1 MGRTIARHFFHPDK
15 VGKSRNFRRKSSK
28 LYFDRIP
35 IKFEKIYRDI
45 NVELK
50 QECKSLINKEP
61 CLPQIVVLDKFID
74 EFKLYISIN
83 KRYVSAKYKINY
95 AKDFPE
101 LSNLIKSN
109 KYFMYY
115 LHIPKKNNGLWF
127 CEGRFFTL
135 EEIKKTKDL
144 DTQKKIQEF
153 VEKKKLDYMEF
164 LEEWV
169 GLIFHL
175 ATEYLLFKKGL
186 KTIFF
191 SCDKCHRPGVFINGE
206 LKDEDDPGKIMGT
219 INVVDTIIYNC
230 INDLHL
236 ISSDNEKSNN
246 NILIYDES
254 YSPENL
260 ESSKEYDSFKNE
272 TNGALIVANN
282 EQTWNNLISEFNKVN
297 KKIKFDLIINGSEF
311 PKILNNIEQHRI
323 SQKFNRICL
332 YKPPGENHPSRIKD
346 IFSDP
351 NEVIKFIQSP
361 TPNSEIYPT
370 IKLLTFKE
378 YKDKYISLHKLIS
391 SHYGQNGNDCFKIEL
406 SYLKDFLM
414 WNPNLKIKNNNDNIK
429 IETFLKTLQKF
440 EKVKNNEEYII
451 KLYTEENGSY
461 YRDFNNWLNIL
472 DPLAIR
478 KTSWFIAAVIYSLNE
493 YAKNKNKGIKTDG
506 LKLYRGIKTYL
517 SSLLYYERTKGQLI
531 CFPSFTSSSL
541 DFDVA
546 KKFSENNKNDEE
558 YSTIITINYIYKE
571 GFIPTAVDISDI
583 SPFPKEK
590 ECLFYPYSFFNIKDI
605 QINHQEKKATIELDA
620 IGKKE
625 IIEEKLKNEDKCTLE
640 YNEEGFID
648 VKIEEENLDIS
659 T

>member
-1 MGRTIARHFFHPDK
+1 
-15 VGKSRNFRRKSSK
+15 
-28 LYFDRIP
+28 
-35 IKFEKIYRDI
+35 
-45 NVELK
+45 
-50 QECKSLINKEP
+50 
-61 CLPQIVVLDKFID
+61 
-74 EFKLYISIN
+74 
-83 KRYVSAKYKINY
+83 
-95 AKDFPE
+95 
-101 LSNLIKSN
+101 
-109 KYFMYY
+109 
-115 LHIPKKNNGLWF
+115 
-127 CEGRFFTL
+127 
-135 EEIKKTKDL
+135 
-144 DTQKKIQEF
+144 
-153 VEKKKLDYMEF
+153 
-164 LEEWV
+164 
-169 GLIFHL
+169 
-175 ATEYLLFKKGL
+175 
-186 KTIFF
+186 
-191 SCDKCHRPGVFINGE
+191 
-206 LKDEDDPGKIMGT
+206 
-219 INVVDTIIYNC
+219 
-230 INDLHL
+230 
-236 ISSDNEKSNN
+236 
-246 NILIYDES
+246 
-254 YSPENL
+254 
-260 ESSKEYDSFKNE
+260 
-272 TNGALIVANN
+272 
-282 EQTWNNLISEFNKVN
+282 
-297 KKIKFDLIINGSEF
+297 
-311 PKILNNIEQHRI
+311 
-323 SQKFNRICL
+323 
-332 YKPPGENHPSRIKD
+332 
-346 IFSDP
+346 
-351 NEVIKFIQSP
+351 
-361 TPNSEIYPT
+361 
-370 IKLLTFKE
+370 
-378 YKDKYISLHKLIS
+378 
-391 SHYGQNGNDCFKIEL
+391 
-406 SYLKDFLM
+406 M